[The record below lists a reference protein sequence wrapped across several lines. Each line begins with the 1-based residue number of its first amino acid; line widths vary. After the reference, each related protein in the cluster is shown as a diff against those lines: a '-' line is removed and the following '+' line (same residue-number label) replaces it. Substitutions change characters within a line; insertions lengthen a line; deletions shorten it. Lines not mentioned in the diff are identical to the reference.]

1 MKKTLTI
8 LLTLILCMAL
18 IPTMA
23 FASSKKVVTVV
34 NEPGTYN
41 ADEAIVVNT
50 NFATTY
56 KDYGC
61 CSWAA
66 VSSSNSEEISEDV
79 IVSDDSFEAYGYE
92 YNPFNGL
99 WIEDADIPEDDMP
112 LLNNEIMAD
121 TDSDGRVYAYSV
133 GDMMSIKDNYSGY
146 IDLECLYIGEYCTVW
161 GSLYQ
166 ANKIRLTASQAK
178 TLADEFDRVY
188 PTVRDAIGEARDPD
202 QDGKLA
208 ICCYDIKDDYTTYS
222 GNFGANSYT
231 AGYFWQTQL
240 TGGID
245 MINVDTFPGMTYS
258 SVTSYSDDQGSALVR
273 VTNVFGT
280 LVHEY
285 QHLINFSYSSNVGLS
300 KMDSFLNE
308 AFSMG
313 TEHMIFGYTKVAS
326 RVDNFNY
333 GGSNYYYAGSPLCY
347 WDSSSGNRVLA
358 NYSNSY
364 LFGQYL
370 RTQYAQKIGDETGNT
385 FYKDVQLARIA
396 NWDSNAF
403 DTIAN
408 SILERSKEEIVFDFW
423 TACYLNE
430 SSGKYGFN
438 GEQWAMNINPKT
450 TFDTTLEDSGIV
462 TAYNGGAVYGKVPD
476 GKIKIVSMDYNIKV
490 ILISSVA
497 TYNDGE
503 SDCSVTY
510 SAALTD
516 PASYSGLSSDQKKI
530 NITRPAEESYT
541 AYAAVYDKDGKLL
554 GIFSVTQNSGGE
566 ATLTLG
572 DISNKASKI
581 KVLVADGETGAPAMN
596 ALCFGN

>member
-1 MKKTLTI
+1 MRKTLTI
-8 LLTLILCMAL
+8 LLVLILCMAL
-18 IPTMA
+18 VPVTA
-23 FASSKKVVTVV
+23 FAAGKKVVTVV
-34 NEPGTYN
+34 DEPGIYN
-41 ADEAIVVNT
+41 ADEVIVVNT
-50 NFATTY
+50 DFATGY

-79 IVSDDSFEAYGYE
+79 IDIDDSLEAFGYE

-99 WIEDADIPEDDMP
+99 WIEDADIPGNDMP
-112 LLNNEIMAD
+112 MFDDEDITD
-121 TDSDGRVYAYSV
+121 PDSDGRVYAYSV
-133 GDMMSIKDNYSGY
+133 GDMMSINDNYSGY
-146 IDLECLYIGEYCTVW
+146 IDLECLYVGEYCTVW

-166 ANKIRLTASQAK
+166 ANKIRMTADKAK

-231 AGYFWQTQL
+231 AGYFWETQL
-240 TGGID
+240 NGGID

-273 VTNVFGT
+273 VTNVFST

-285 QHLINFSYSSNVGLS
+285 QHLINVSYSSNAGLS

-333 GGSNYYYAGSPLCY
+333 GGPSYYYAGSPLCY
-347 WDSSSGNRVLA
+347 WDRNGIVLA

-385 FYKDVQLARIA
+385 FYKAVQLARIA

-408 SILERSKEEIVFDFW
+408 SILERSKEEIVLDFW
-423 TACYLNE
+423 TACYLTE
-430 SSGKYGFN
+430 KSGKYGFN

-450 TFDTTLEDSGIV
+450 SFDTTLENSGIV

-476 GKIKIVSMDYNIKV
+476 GKIEIVSMDYNIKV
-490 ILISSVA
+490 ILIGSVG

-503 SDCSVTY
+503 SDCTVTY
-510 SAALTD
+510 SAALLD
-516 PASYSGLSSDQKKI
+516 PTSCSDLSSEQKQI
-530 NITRPAEESYT
+530 SISRPAEEAYT

-566 ATLTLG
+566 ATLKLG
-572 DISNKASKI
+572 NISNKATKI
-581 KVLVADGETGAPAMN
+581 KILVADGESGAPAMS
-596 ALCFGN
+596 ALSFGN